1 MSRSKLI
8 WSEGDHL
15 AKANFTIDHVGRLN
29 IEVAAD
35 FPGAGENQ
43 PAEERRALALR
54 HAKLL
59 VRSLANELDRQSQQ

>member
-1 MSRSKLI
+1 MTKSKLI
-8 WSEGDHL
+8 WSESDHL

-29 IEVAAD
+29 FEVASD
-35 FPGAGENQ
+35 LPGTGERQ

-59 VRSLANELDRQSQQ
+59 VRNLASELERQS

>member
-1 MSRSKLI
+1 MGKSKLV
-8 WSEGDHL
+8 WSESDHL

-29 IEVAAD
+29 FEVASD
-35 FPGAGENQ
+35 LPGTGEHQ

-59 VRSLANELDRQSQQ
+59 VRNLASELERQS